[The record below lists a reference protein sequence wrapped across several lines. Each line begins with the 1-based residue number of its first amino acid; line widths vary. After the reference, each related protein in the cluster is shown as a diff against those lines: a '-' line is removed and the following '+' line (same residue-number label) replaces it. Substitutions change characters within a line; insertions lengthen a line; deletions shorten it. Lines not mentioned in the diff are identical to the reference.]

1 MWLTGAVGVGD
12 FGGTSLLAVARSDP
26 AVAVVC
32 GVVAGVAL
40 GTCSG
45 LVPGLHANAFALV
58 LASVASGVPGPPVA
72 IAAAILAAATVH
84 TFLDVVPALAL
95 GVPDAALAPGALPG
109 HRLVLGGRGREALR
123 LSAVGSGVALSLA
136 VPLAVPFTEAAIR
149 VYPLVREYLWVVLL
163 AVVGALVW
171 TEPTPRAKLAAV
183 VTVLAASG
191 LGVAVLDYPFAGPLS
206 VGGVLAPLLAGLFG
220 VPVLL
225 DARHGSGVPPQGDAA
240 ITSSPGAVFRSVL
253 AGTGGGAFVGYLPGV
268 SAGVAGTLALAV
280 LPGRDPEESARAYVT
295 ATSAATTA
303 TTVFALFA
311 FAGLGTP
318 RTGALVAI
326 STAGLPAGLWVAVPV
341 TVVAGTAGA
350 TLVPILG
357 DRLLALVG
365 RVDQRRLVGGVL
377 WFLVGL
383 SWAFAG
389 AGGVAVLVVAAAV
402 GTVPVALGCRR
413 VHLMSVLMGP
423 LIVG

>member
-1 MWLTGAVGVGD
+1 MWPTGVVGVPH
-12 FGGTSLLAVARSDP
+12 SA
-26 AVAVVC
+26 
-32 GVVAGVAL
+32 GVGAIFVGIVAGVLL

-58 LASVASGVPGPPVA
+58 LASVASGVPGPPAA
-72 IAAAILAAATVH
+72 IAATILAAATVH

-123 LSAVGSGVALSLA
+123 LSALGSGAALSLA
-136 VPLAVPFTEAAIR
+136 VPLAVPITEATIH
-149 VYPLVREYLWVVLL
+149 VYPLVRDSVWVVLL
-163 AVVGALVW
+163 VVVTLLVW
-171 TEPTPRAKLAAV
+171 TEPTLRAKFAAG
-183 VTVLAASG
+183 VTIVAATG
-191 LGVAVLDYPFAGPLS
+191 LGLVVLDRSFTGVLP
-206 VGGVLAPLLAGLFG
+206 VGGVLAPLLTGLFG

-225 DARHGSGVPPQGDAA
+225 DARHGAGVPPQGDASLA
-240 ITSSPGAVFRSVL
+240 TSPSAVLRSIV

-280 LPGRDPEESARAYVT
+280 LPGRDPDESARAYVT

-318 RTGALVAI
+318 RTGALVAL
-326 STAGLPAGLWVAVPV
+326 STAELPARLAVALPV
-341 TVVAGTAGA
+341 TVVAGIAGA
-350 TLVPILG
+350 VLVPILG
-357 DRLLALVG
+357 DWMLAAAG
-365 RVDQRRLVGGVL
+365 RFDQRRLVAGIL
-377 WFLVGL
+377 SFLVVL
-383 SWAFAG
+383 SGAFAG
-389 AGGVAVLVVAAAV
+389 AGGVVVLVVAAVV
-402 GTVPVALGCRR
+402 GYVPVRLGCRR

-423 LIVG
+423 LMVA

>member
-1 MWLTGAVGVGD
+1 MWFTGGVGLPHSAGLSAI
-12 FGGTSLLAVARSDP
+12 FV
-26 AVAVVC
+26 
-32 GVVAGVAL
+32 GVVAGIAL

-72 IAAAILAAATVH
+72 TAAAILAAATVH

-123 LSAVGSGVALSLA
+123 LSALGSGAALSLA
-136 VPLAVPFTEAAIR
+136 IPIAVPITEATIH
-149 VYPLVREYLWVVLL
+149 VYPLVRDSLWAVLL
-163 AVVGALVW
+163 AVVTVLVW
-171 TEPTPRAKLAAV
+171 TEPTLRAKLAAV
-183 VTVLAASG
+183 VTVVAATG
-191 LGVAVLDYPFAGPLS
+191 LGLAVLDRTFAGPLP
-206 VGGVLAPLLAGLFG
+206 VGGVLAPLLTGLFG

-225 DARHGSGVPPQGDAA
+225 DARHGAGVPPQGDASVA
-240 ITSSPGAVFRSVL
+240 TSPQAVSRSIV

-280 LPGRDPEESARAYVT
+280 LPGADPDESARAYVT

-318 RTGALVAI
+318 RTGALVAL
-326 STAGLPAGLWVAVPV
+326 SSAGLPAGLAVALPV
-341 TVVAGTAGA
+341 TVVAGIVGA
-350 TLVPILG
+350 LLVPVLG
-357 DRLLALVG
+357 DRVLAAVG
-365 RVDQRRLVGGVL
+365 RFDQRRLVVGVVSG
-377 WFLVGL
+377 LVVL

-389 AGGVAVLVVAAAV
+389 GGGVVVLAVAAVV
-402 GTVPVALGCRR
+402 GYVPVRLGCRR

-423 LIVG
+423 LVLG

>member
-1 MWLTGAVGVGD
+1 MWLTGAVGVTRSAVA
-12 FGGTSLLAVARSDP
+12 TSLLSTSDP
-26 AVAVVC
+26 TVAVAV
-32 GVVAGVAL
+32 GVAVGILL

-58 LASVASGVPGPPVA
+58 LASVASSVPGPPTA
-72 IAAAILAAATVH
+72 IAATILAAATVH

-123 LSAVGSGVALSLA
+123 LSALGSGAALCLA
-136 VPLAVPFTEAAIR
+136 VPVAVPITEATVH
-149 VYPLVREYLWVVLL
+149 VYPLVRDNLWMALGAIV
-163 AVVGALVW
+163 AALVW
-171 TEPTPRAKLAAV
+171 TEPTARAKLAAG
-183 VTVLAASG
+183 VTIATATGVG
-191 LGVAVLDYPFAGPLS
+191 LAVLGRPFAGPLP

-225 DARHGSGVPPQGDAA
+225 DARDGAGVPPQGDTTLG
-240 ITSSPGAVFRSVL
+240 TSPQAVLRSVL

-268 SAGVAGTLALAV
+268 SAGIAGTLALAV
-280 LPGRDPEESARAYVT
+280 LPADDPDESARAYVT

-311 FAGLGTP
+311 LAGLGTP
-318 RTGALVAI
+318 RTGALVAL
-326 STAGLPAGLWVAVPV
+326 TAADLPSGLWMAVPV
-341 TVVAGTAGA
+341 TIVAGTCGA
-350 TLVPILG
+350 VFVPVVG
-357 DRLLALVG
+357 DHLLELVG
-365 RVDQRRLVGGVL
+365 RVDQRRLVTAVCA
-377 WFLVGL
+377 FLVVL

-389 AGGVAVLVVAAAV
+389 VGGVGVLAVAAVV
-402 GTVPVALGCRR
+402 GFVPVRLGCRR

-423 LIVG
+423 LVLG

>member
-1 MWLTGAVGVGD
+1 MWLTGVVGVTRSAVA
-12 FGGTSLLAVARSDP
+12 TSLLSASDP
-26 AVAVVC
+26 TVAVFV
-32 GVVAGVAL
+32 GVVAGVLL

-58 LASVASGVPGPPVA
+58 LASVASNVPGPPAALV
-72 IAAAILAAATVH
+72 AAILAAATVH

-123 LSAVGSGVALSLA
+123 LSALGSGVALCLA
-136 VPLAVPFTEAAIR
+136 VPLAVPITEATIR
-149 VYPLVREYLWVVLL
+149 VYPLVRDSLWVVLV
-163 AVVGALVW
+163 AVVVALVW
-171 TEPTPRAKLAAV
+171 TEPTTRAKLAAC
-183 VTVLAASG
+183 VTIAAATG
-191 LGVAVLDYPFAGPLS
+191 LGLAVLDRPFSGPLP

-225 DARHGSGVPPQGDAA
+225 DARHGAGVPPQGDTTLA
-240 ITSSPGAVFRSVL
+240 TSPRAVVRSVL

-280 LPGRDPEESARAYVT
+280 LPGHDPDESARAYVT

-311 FAGLGTP
+311 FVGLGTP
-318 RTGALVAI
+318 RTGALVAL
-326 STAGLPAGLWVAVPV
+326 SAAGLPAGLWIALPV
-341 TVVAGTAGA
+341 TVVAGIVGA
-350 TLVPILG
+350 ALVPLLG
-357 DRLLALVG
+357 DRLLVVVG
-365 RVDQRRLVGGVL
+365 RVDQRRLVVGVCL
-377 WFLVGL
+377 FLVGL

-389 AGGVAVLVVAAAV
+389 VAGVAVLAVAAVV
-402 GTVPVALGCRR
+402 GYVPVRFGCRR

-423 LIVG
+423 LILG